1 MLVWSLLRGEQ
12 LLKVRIPDLLS
23 LVLHCQ
29 RCMLEDFIDELPEEL
44 SLQLDETLCLQ
55 MLSLLPIEVVLLPPR
70 VEVNL
75 NEGRVD
81 TGDDVSALIDL
92 DHERILEGVLL
103 HWVFKS

>member
-1 MLVWSLLRGEQ
+1 MLVWSLVRGEQ

-23 LVLHCQ
+23 LVLHCK

-44 SLQLDETLCLQ
+44 SLQLYQAFCFQVLP
-55 MLSLLPIEVVLLPPR
+55 LLPIEVVFLPPR
-70 VEVNL
+70 VEVDL